1 MQDKIKKGVPKMG
14 FNNKKLVVLSKMKH
28 LKILIKWVSINE
40 LVRKPG
46 FKTIYRIKKY

>member
-1 MQDKIKKGVPKMG
+1 MSPQKG
-14 FNNKKLVVLSKMKH
+14 FNDKKIVVLAKMKH